1 MKYKDFPKLLRSPL
15 LNYGLSGKFGNWVF
29 RQQNGRTVFYA
40 RYQGPVS
47 NTPKQQKSRSK
58 FRDAVHY
65 ANQAML
71 LPEIKTAYA
80 AIAKKK
86 KKKNVHLLATQYF
99 LKGIHIPLPV
109 PPRVTK
115 YANWEEILREIHQM
129 KPLASSKCRRR
140 QRITLDRK
148 PIASP
153 WPRKVIAGERRQ
165 GKWTSALGYC
175 NTT

>member
-1 MKYKDFPKLLRSPL
+1 MKYKDFPKLLRHPL

-47 NTPKQQKSRSK
+47 NTPAQQKSRSK

-71 LPEIKTAYA
+71 VPEIKTAYA
-80 AIAKKK
+80 VIAKKK
-86 KKKNVHLLATQYF
+86 KKKNVHLLATQYY
-99 LKGIHIPLPV
+99 LKGIHIPLPM

-115 YANWEEILREIHQM
+115 YASWEEILREIHEMQ
-129 KPLASSKCRRR
+129 PLAPTKRRR
-140 QRITLDRK
+140 RSRIALGRK
-148 PIASP
+148 PIASSL
-153 WPRKVIAGERRQ
+153 PRKVVVGDRRQ
-165 GKWTSALGYC
+165 GKDKINST
-175 NTT
+175 

>member
-47 NTPKQQKSRSK
+47 NTPAQQKSRSK

-71 LPEIKTAYA
+71 VPEIKAEYA

-129 KPLASSKCRRR
+129 QSLAPSKRRRR
-140 QRITLDRK
+140 QKSSLGRK
-148 PIASP
+148 STKAPI
-153 WPRKVIAGERRQ
+153 PRKAHHGDAKQ
-165 GKWTSALGYC
+165 GKCVGYLGSY